1 LLTNIKAVK
10 KVFIAL
16 SAILVWTAIPAVSAH
31 AVSIGQAC
39 PKTTLGT
46 RLSIRVNKKPLI
58 VVCRNVAGRKKWI
71 RAAVQTL
78 VTTTTSTSTTSTTTT
93 VPQPVISYT
102 DIVDPVDP
110 TLHTI
115 TIEGMQPRTYYLNVP
130 ASYRPG
136 TPTPLLLA
144 FHSRTSTGRTILTSS
159 QILSW
164 ADAMNIIV
172 VAVNGAVYE
181 DTSSWNA
188 GRCCT
193 NAITYEENDVLLTST
208 IIDYLKTQTTI
219 DATRVWAMGHS
230 NGGMMA
236 YRLACDLSEKITAV
250 AVVTGALVDDTCNPT
265 KPVSTLHI
273 HGNLDPT
280 VPYNGGGKLETPDIY
295 HSVLDYT
302 KANTC
307 NGSTAANITDDEQRY
322 LWSCPNGVQVELVNY
337 MTQSHAWAPGYT
349 DEILRFLFAH
359 PRK

>member
-1 LLTNIKAVK
+1 
-10 KVFIAL
+10 
-16 SAILVWTAIPAVSAH
+16 
-31 AVSIGQAC
+31 
-39 PKTTLGT
+39 
-46 RLSIRVNKKPLI
+46 VNKKPVI

-78 VTTTTSTSTTSTTTT
+78 ATTTTSTSTTTSTI
-93 VPQPVISYT
+93 PEPEANYT
-102 DIVDPVDP
+102 DVIDAVDP

-115 TIEGMQPRTYYLNVP
+115 TIKGMQPRTYYLKIPTKYVAGN
-130 ASYRPG
+130 A
-136 TPTPLLLA
+136 TPLLLA
-144 FHSRTSTGRTILTSS
+144 LHSRSTNAKTIFDDS
-159 QILSW
+159 QILSL
-164 ADAMNIIV
+164 AESTNVIV
-172 VAVNGAVYE
+172 VGINGSIHEGY
-181 DTSSWNA
+181 SSWNA
-188 GRCCT
+188 GNCCT
-193 NAITYEENDVLLTST
+193 NATTFQENDVLAVST
-208 IIDYLKTQTTI
+208 IIDFVNAKYAI
-219 DATRVWAMGHS
+219 DQTRVWAMGHS

-236 YRLACDLSEKITAV
+236 YRLACDLSDKITAV
-250 AVVTGALVDDTCNPT
+250 AVVTGALMDDTCNPT
-265 KPVSTLHI
+265 KQVSLLHI
-273 HGNLDPT
+273 HGDLDPT

>member
-1 LLTNIKAVK
+1 VK

-280 VPYNGGGKLETPDIY
+280 IPFHGGGKFETPSIF
-295 HSVLDYT
+295 HSVQDMAYKNSCT
-302 KANTC
+302 GSPKESSDAIEERYIWTC
-307 NGSTAANITDDEQRY
+307 ASGAETQ
-322 LWSCPNGVQVELVNY
+322 LVNY
-337 MTQSHAWAPGYT
+337 QENSHGWEDGYT
-349 DEILRFLFAH
+349 KEILRFLFAH